1 VIPIVKLVPNWLE
14 VGWKALTRPIAA
26 AFVSLGLRP
35 NHITTLGLVLII
47 VSAVFYGSG
56 HIRLGGFFLLLS
68 GWTDMIDGQMARGGD
83 MATKFG
89 AFYDSTLDRIGDGLT
104 YVGLG
109 AFYLLYPA
117 DLAWRQGVVVLCMV
131 GIVASLTVS
140 YTRARAE
147 GLGLDGKVGIAQRT
161 ERVLGIGAVTMF
173 GGYGSRGIVLS
184 SVILILTVLSLITIG
199 QRMHWVYRQTKGA

>member
-1 VIPIVKLVPNWLE
+1 MKLVPNWLE
-14 VGWKALTRPIAA
+14 TGWKALTRPIAA
-26 AFVSLGLRP
+26 GFVRLGFRP
-35 NHITTLGLVLII
+35 NHLTTLGLVLII
-47 VSAVFYGSG
+47 VSAVFYGMG

-68 GWTDMIDGQMARGGD
+68 GWTDMIDGQMARSAG

-104 YVGLG
+104 YVGIG
-109 AFYLLYPA
+109 SFYLLYPE
-117 DLAWRQGVVVLCMV
+117 DLAWRQGVVILCMV
-131 GIVASLTVS
+131 AVVASLTVS

-161 ERVLGIGAVTMF
+161 ERVLGIGAVSMF
-173 GGYGSRGIVLS
+173 LGYGQRGIVLS

-199 QRMHWVYRQTKGA
+199 QRAHWVYKQTEGA